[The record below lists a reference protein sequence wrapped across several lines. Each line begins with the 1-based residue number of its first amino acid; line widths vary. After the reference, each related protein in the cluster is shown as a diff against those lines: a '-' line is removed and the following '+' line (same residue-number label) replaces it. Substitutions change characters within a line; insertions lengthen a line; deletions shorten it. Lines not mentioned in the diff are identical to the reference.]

1 MVRRRHR
8 GLGQV
13 MPTCTYVDETQTI
26 PQMVLAGGGSLA
38 MLIGII
44 GAVASDEYRK
54 GFAITAAAGLASSIA
69 AGIWAAASINKN
81 GVLGMGAQCTG
92 PGLPELGLMSV
103 NPDQTTPAGQ
113 QPGLFG
119 PTTPTQ
125 SVYQA
130 TAGAPQIT
138 NPAMSPLSGG

>member
-1 MVRRRHR
+1 MAGQRGRRHR

-13 MPTCTYVDETQTI
+13 MPTCVYVDETSTI

-38 MLIGII
+38 MLVGII
-44 GAVASDEYRK
+44 GAVVSDEYK
-54 GFAITAAAGLASSIA
+54 QAFAITAAAGLASSIA
-69 AGIWAAASINKN
+69 AGIWAAANINKN

-92 PGLPELGLMSV
+92 PGMPELGLLSV
-103 NPDQTTPAGQ
+103 NPDQSTPAGQ

-130 TAGAPQIT
+130 TAASPQIT
-138 NPAMSPLSGG
+138 NPPLG